1 MVADCIGSLCC
12 FQPLEILPLLEQLT
26 VAHAGKHVTASETD
40 GDNVN
45 EDSLI
50 CWTIAT
56 SIKNAVSN
64 KVQASEI
71 LPVMPT
77 FLRLLK
83 EENLSAKLA
92 SLIMVYATVHHMP
105 ELLTYHMKDLVL
117 PSLQEVS
124 KDFIYICFRANF
136 VTTISSLCFSL
147 Q

>member
-1 MVADCIGSLCC
+1 
-12 FQPLEILPLLEQLT
+12 LPLLEQLT
-26 VAHAGKHVTASETD
+26 VTHAGKHVTTSEAD
-40 GDNVN
+40 GDNIN

-64 KVQASEI
+64 KVQASEM

-77 FLRLLK
+77 FLTLLK
-83 EENLSAKLA
+83 EEDLSAKLA

-105 ELLTYHMKDLVL
+105 ELLSCHMKDLVL

-124 KDFIYICFRANF
+124 KMIFVIYFCFRLNF
-136 VTTISSLCFSL
+136 VTTVPSLFL
-147 Q
+147 LYNRLPN